1 MKVEPVTVE
10 PVRVCGVPSLDMR
23 ISTISNETSDALN
36 AGLSS
41 ITQFTVTVDTMLFTG
56 LDGVLV
62 TDTEDGGGTEEKK
75 SSLLLYGTII
85 LY

>member
-1 MKVEPVTVE
+1 MKVEPVTIG
-10 PVRVCGVPSLDMR
+10 PARVSGVPSLDML
-23 ISTISNETSDALN
+23 ISTITNETSDDLN
-36 AGLSS
+36 AELNST
-41 ITQFTVTVDTMLFTG
+41 TQLTVTVDIMLFTG

-75 SSLLLYGTII
+75 SSLLPYGTII

>member
-1 MKVEPVTVE
+1 
-10 PVRVCGVPSLDMR
+10 MR

-41 ITQFTVTVDTMLFTG
+41 TTQFTVTVDTMLFTG

-75 SSLLLYGTII
+75 VHYFMALFFHTI
-85 LY
+85 LTC